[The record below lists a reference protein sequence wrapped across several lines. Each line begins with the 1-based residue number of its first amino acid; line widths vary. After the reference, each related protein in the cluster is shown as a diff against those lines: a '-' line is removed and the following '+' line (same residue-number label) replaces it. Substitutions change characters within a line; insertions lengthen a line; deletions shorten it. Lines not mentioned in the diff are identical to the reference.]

1 MRRLQAKMVQRIRYF
16 KTDNA
21 ENQVSDEQLRSCKHE
36 LEVEPFPAPAR
47 QQGLAL
53 LLSLQQTPQL
63 KDHILEVR
71 APLGQSTIWRP
82 LQEIR
87 VVPPGVLDIKAVKG
101 RHLHYPK
108 RLISTNTIVSLN
120 VDTLVF
126 LLSCQWGC
134 RQAAWPQ
141 WSFTR

>member
-1 MRRLQAKMVQRIRYF
+1 MVQRIRYF

-21 ENQVSDEQLRSCKHE
+21 ENEVSDEQLRSCKHE

-63 KDHILEVR
+63 QGHSLEVR

-87 VVPPGVLDIKAVKG
+87 VVPPGILNIKAVKG
-101 RHLHYPK
+101 MYLHYPQQ
-108 RLISTNTIVSLN
+108 LIRM
-120 VDTLVF
+120 TLCQQGCQFHCKF
-126 LLSCQWGC
+126 LDVVM
-134 RQAAWPQ
+134 
-141 WSFTR
+141 